1 MKDAMK
7 PLDLTKQHTLDGM
20 PVKILGIHGSTVSA
34 ATQDLHG
41 CAKTIK
47 MQECQAIT
55 CTNGAQ
61 VFQDVPGRVV
71 TVQLRITG
79 EIV

>member
-1 MKDAMK
+1 MSYWRPVHDDTIK
-7 PLDLTKQHTLDGM
+7 PSGKGL
-20 PVKILGIHGSTVSA
+20 VNA
-34 ATQDLHG
+34 AIQALDLHG

>member
-1 MKDAMK
+1 MSYWRPVHDDTIK
-7 PLDLTKQHTLDGM
+7 PSGKGLVTAAIQS
-20 PVKILGIHGSTVSA
+20 LG
-34 ATQDLHG
+34 LHG
-41 CAKTIK
+41 CAKTIQ

-55 CTNGAQ
+55 CTDGAQ

-71 TVQLRITG
+71 TVQLRIIG